1 MVRTL
6 YFDAMEQRVLMS
18 AGIAPSG
25 ASLPGRAE
33 VSIRSEH
40 SVGASVEVPKP
51 LVAAAVARVHPVI
64 ITAAKPGGP
73 IKGSFKGGQSE
84 LLVGGSLV
92 YMTGSHGK
100 IGTVAFGE
108 TAEGEVSGNSFLGG
122 TLNLTNS
129 QGTMSFT
136 LEPGTLK
143 QSGKDEDLKVIFII
157 DAATGTY
164 VPTEGSSGN
173 VTIKL
178 GAAKPGAESVA
189 QERLLQWN
197 ADWLGL
203 SIIMDSYPGSIFYYF
218 CLDCR

>member
-1 MVRTL
+1 M
-6 YFDAMEQRVLMS
+6 
-18 AGIAPSG
+18 I
-25 ASLPGRAE
+25 
-33 VSIRSEH
+33 I
-40 SVGASVEVPKP
+40 VE
-51 LVAAAVARVHPVI
+51 
-64 ITAAKPGGP
+64 AKPGGP

-84 LLVGGSLV
+84 LLPGGYLV
-92 YMTGSHGK
+92 YMTGSRGK
-100 IGTVAFGE
+100 IGNVAFGE

-122 TLNLTNS
+122 TLNLTNG

-178 GAAKPGAESVA
+178 GVAKPDAKSVT

-218 CLDCR
+218 CLECR